1 VRTTGWQ
8 EFSKEEVLRDELAAQ
23 GLNSKQITEIIHNK
37 RLEGYRPAE
46 KTNPW
51 EEDTTT
57 VKILNTTNIGLADTH
72 KVKTSIQDLNAH
84 VQKKF
89 DKHKAKKQGDN
100 LAATSGSAG
109 AQLENLETTKKEQKK
124 NAQKEQDRQI
134 KEQNFRDHLFE
145 MSKGMDS
152 LNKMPSH
159 SEYGNE
165 FEFNKHMQDLCN
177 TVNFDHHLLKNDLK
191 WFAEAYVKYKGTMRK

>member
-1 VRTTGWQ
+1 
-8 EFSKEEVLRDELAAQ
+8 
-23 GLNSKQITEIIHNK
+23 LNSKQITETIHNK